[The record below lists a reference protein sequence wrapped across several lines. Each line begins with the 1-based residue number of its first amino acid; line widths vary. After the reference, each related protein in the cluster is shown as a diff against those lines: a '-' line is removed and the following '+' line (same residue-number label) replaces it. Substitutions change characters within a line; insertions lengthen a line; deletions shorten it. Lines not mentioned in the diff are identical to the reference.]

1 MSLCKRN
8 VVISRGVSENID
20 TNRIKPQM
28 VCRLNNV
35 TFYTE
40 TFPTAIAGAEGYPS
54 KMEEWA
60 SVNRATFSSAHGVNG
75 IEKSSL
81 EADIKFPQVHL

>member
-1 MSLCKRN
+1 
-8 VVISRGVSENID
+8 
-20 TNRIKPQM
+20 M

-35 TFYTE
+35 IFYTE

-60 SVNRATFSSAHGVNG
+60 SVNRAPFSSAHGVNG